1 MKKTVIGPF
10 SQLLPLS
17 GLSIKGALRDDQLHI
32 LKNGG
37 ILVAEGKILKV
48 GHFED
53 IKREADHIQEIK
65 AESVCLPSFV
75 DAHTHICFGGS
86 RANDYALRNSGKTYL
101 EIAKSGGGIW
111 DTDTKKREASEKT
124 LVDRVK
130 MRSQHHLQHGVATLE
145 IKSGYGL
152 SVDEELKMLRAINSA
167 SKVIVQDIVSTCL
180 AAHMKPKDWKETA
193 SSYLKHISEDLLPML
208 KSEGLTQR
216 VDAFIEE
223 SAFSAEEIA
232 PYFKKAKSMGF
243 DITVHADQFTKSGSQ
258 VAVEI
263 GALSADHLEVSGE
276 KEIDLLAKS
285 DTIAIALP
293 GASLGLGCGFAPAR
307 RILDQGGALAIA
319 SDHNPG
325 SAPMG
330 NLLTQACILGAF
342 EKLSNAEVLSGI
354 TFRAAKAL
362 NLDDR
367 GSLEPGKIAD
377 FLVFPTNNYQEIT
390 YHQGQLKPSEV
401 WKNGKRVV

>member
-111 DTDTKKREASEKT
+111 DTVTKTREASEKT
-124 LVDRVK
+124 LVDGIK